1 MYYRKIVFV
10 VLCKHPK
17 RKLHLICSWNIQ
29 GTFLPFVW
37 YFHRHSRSR
46 LLTHRIGGVTCMINP
61 RWRGNRAKNYKTLQG
76 NQCFSRFKTSRC
88 LESLRINIFWK
99 QLIIAEVLSTICVIS
114 AEFLVKISLV
124 KCVMNWSL
132 GQFETFVV
140 QNMYF
145 WPALASW
152 VLLWPT
158 TTLN

>member
-1 MYYRKIVFV
+1 MFLQKDLATFTTNEGWSFLISGIWRTIKAGVAVLIQSIHCLNSRVSLCFV
-10 VLCKHPK
+10 NA
-17 RKLHLICSWNIQ
+17 R
-29 GTFLPFVW
+29 
-37 YFHRHSRSR
+37 HRHSRSR

-114 AEFLVKISLV
+114 AEFLVEISLV
-124 KCVMNWSL
+124 KCVVNWSL

-140 QNMYF
+140 QNMHF
-145 WPALASW
+145 
-152 VLLWPT
+152 
-158 TTLN
+158 